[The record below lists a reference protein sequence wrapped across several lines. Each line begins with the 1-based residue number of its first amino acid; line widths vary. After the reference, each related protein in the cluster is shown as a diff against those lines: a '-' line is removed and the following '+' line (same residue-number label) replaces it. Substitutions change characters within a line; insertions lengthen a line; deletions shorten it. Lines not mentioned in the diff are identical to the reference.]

1 MTRRD
6 AVRRRRRAA
15 TLTPD
20 GGAGLWLLAFIGL
33 VLLALASM
41 GGR

>member
-1 MTRRD
+1 MTRRE
-6 AVRRRRRAA
+6 AMRRRRRAV

-20 GGAGLWLLAFIGL
+20 GGAGLWLLAFVLL